1 MKLSYMKKKKHSISS
16 NYIEKRNI
24 YIPPPLRL
32 QNIIYNDIKQNPIN
46 SKEIQQFISK
56 NMIIKSKR
64 RKCCGG
70 IIFNIDQKRKN
81 IYILVVLGRLSKKWG
96 LPKGGIERN
105 ETYEKCAIREIKE
118 ETGLDYNECDLKER
132 IKIHSTYY
140 YMILKKSKKIGSG
153 PIDKRE
159 IAKIKWIPIN
169 YIKELN
175 KHNKV
180 NRELRDLVK
189 KIKKSKADSEVTNQT
204 KE

>member
-1 MKLSYMKKKKHSISS
+1 MKLSYMKKRKHIGR
-16 NYIEKRNI
+16 KNI

-46 SKEIQQFISK
+46 NEEIEQLK
-56 NMIIKSKR
+56 NMIIKPKR

-70 IIFNIDQKRKN
+70 IIFNIDQKRKI

-118 ETGLDYNECDLKER
+118 ETGLDYTECDLKER

-175 KHNKV
+175 KYDKV
-180 NRELRDLVK
+180 NRELRDLLK
-189 KIKKSKADSEVTNQT
+189 KIKKKIKKYVSDDIYIKFLNNFN
-204 KE
+204 